1 MMKTIQYTFIG
12 PIRQVL
18 TMANLPLKGALRD
31 EDLEIIQEAG
41 ILLKNDKIHQIG
53 SYWDIFPEAQSIGA
67 EMINLKADFVA
78 MPGIVDCHTHICFA
92 GSRAQ
97 DYAMRNAGK
106 SYLEIAKSGGGIW
119 ESVTQTR
126 KASLEK
132 LAQLTA
138 QRANRH
144 LKDGITTIE
153 VKSGYG
159 LSVEEELKMLR
170 AIQLA
175 GESTEA
181 DLIATCLAAHIRPR
195 DFEGNQRE
203 YLKKISD
210 ELFPILKSENLT
222 NRVDAFIEDT
232 AFSAEDIQNYFE
244 KAKALGF
251 DIAVHADQFHVGGS
265 QVAMDF
271 GAISAD
277 HLEAS
282 TEKEIASLANS
293 DTIPVALPGASLGLG
308 VGFTPARKLLDAG
321 ASLAIGSDW
330 NPGSAPMGDLLMQAS
345 VLGTFQK
352 LSNAEVLAGIT
363 IRAAAA
369 LELQDRGVL
378 TFGQLADFILF
389 PTADYREITYQQGRL
404 KPSMVWKRGERV

>member
-18 TMANLPLKGALRD
+18 TMANLPLKGVLRD

-67 EMINLKADFVA
+67 EMVNLKADFVA
-78 MPGIVDCHTHICFA
+78 MPGMVDCHTHICFA
-92 GSRAQ
+92 GSRAK

-119 ESVTQTR
+119 DSVTETR

-159 LSVEEELKMLR
+159 LSVEEELKTLR

-282 TEKEIASLANS
+282 TEKEIATLANS

-345 VLGTFQK
+345 VLGTFEK

-363 IRAAAA
+363 YRAAAA
-369 LELQDRGVL
+369 LGLTDRGSL
-378 TFGQLADFILF
+378 SSGQLADIILF
-389 PTADYREITYQQGRL
+389 PTSDYREITYQQGRL
-404 KPSMVWKRGERV
+404 KPSMVWKRGERI

>member
-67 EMINLKADFVA
+67 EMVNLKTDFVA

-92 GSRAQ
+92 GSRAK

-210 ELFPILKSENLT
+210 GLFPILKSENLT

-244 KAKALGF
+244 KAKAMGF
-251 DIAVHADQFHVGGS
+251 DISVHADQFHVGGS

-271 GAISAD
+271 GAVSAD

-282 TEKEIASLANS
+282 TGKEIALLANS

-308 VGFTPARKLLDAG
+308 VGFTPARKLLDEG

-345 VLGTFQK
+345 VLGTFEK

-363 IRAAAA
+363 FRAAAA
-369 LELQDRGVL
+369 LGLQDRGVL

>member
-67 EMINLKADFVA
+67 EMVNLKTDFVA

-92 GSRAQ
+92 GSRAK

-119 ESVTQTR
+119 DSVTQTR
-126 KASLEK
+126 KASMEK

-210 ELFPILKSENLT
+210 GLFPILKSENLT

-244 KAKALGF
+244 KAKAMGF

-271 GAISAD
+271 GAMSAD

-282 TEKEIASLANS
+282 TEKEIATLANS

-352 LSNAEVLAGIT
+352 LSNLEVLAGIT
-363 IRAAAA
+363 FRAAAA
-369 LELQDRGVL
+369 LGLQDRGVL
-378 TFGQLADFILF
+378 AFGQLADFILF

>member
-12 PIRQVL
+12 PIRQAI

-67 EMINLKADFVA
+67 EMVNLKTDFVA

-119 ESVTQTR
+119 DSVTQTR

-138 QRANRH
+138 QRSNRH

-232 AFSAEDIQNYFE
+232 AFSAEDIKNYFE
-244 KAKALGF
+244 KAKAWGF
-251 DIAVHADQFHVGGS
+251 DLAVHADQFHVGGS

-271 GAISAD
+271 GAMSAD

-363 IRAAAA
+363 FRAAAA
-369 LELQDRGVL
+369 LGLTDRGSL
-378 TFGQLADFILF
+378 SSGQLADFILF
-389 PTADYREITYQQGRL
+389 PTSDYREITYQQGRL

>member
-12 PIRQVL
+12 PIRQAI

-67 EMINLKADFVA
+67 EMVNLKTDFVA

-175 GESTEA
+175 GESTEG

-251 DIAVHADQFHVGGS
+251 DIVVHADQFHVGGS

-271 GAISAD
+271 GAMSAD

-282 TEKEIASLANS
+282 TEKEIATLANS

-352 LSNAEVLAGIT
+352 LSNLEVLAGIT
-363 IRAAAA
+363 FRAAAA
-369 LELQDRGVL
+369 LGLTDRGSL
-378 TFGQLADFILF
+378 SSGQLADIILF